1 MAKREVKY
9 YPPKNFE
16 EYLEGL
22 ANMFAE
28 KNWSY
33 GGITAEAL
41 KKLAEE
47 QKKEREEDL
56 SKERTYKDYH
66 ILFLKNQFERWN
78 NFMRALEMAR
88 GDNRKNKTTLDAINK
103 FEREVERKREKV
115 PAPEDL
121 KK

>member
-1 MAKREVKY
+1 MSKREVKY

-22 ANMFAE
+22 AEMFAE
-28 KNWSY
+28 KNWNY
-33 GGITAEAL
+33 GGINSETI

-56 SKERTYKDYH
+56 SKERVYKDYH
-66 ILFLKNQFERWN
+66 ILFLKNQFDRWN
-78 NFMRALEMAR
+78 TFMRALEMAR
-88 GDNRKNKTTLDAINK
+88 GDNRKNKTTLDALNK
-103 FEREVERKREKV
+103 FAKEVERKREKA